1 MSEASNGSRARQ
13 PAHAFLRTLLAATV
27 PFCGRSAWCPAG
39 ENNSVKACTKI
50 SCFTHSR
57 FSWPTPDFKLY
68 CNTITT
74 APYYTLYNLFIMP
87 YCVHDTVTKLRP
99 FFVTLVRVNWSETRP
114 FFVNIVHVH
123 SPVARPFLVNI
134 VHIHSSVTRPFFV
147 NIVHIHSSVAR
158 PFLVNIVHIHS
169 SVARPFLVNIVLIHS
184 SVTRPFFVNIVHI
197 HSSVTRP
204 FFVNIVHIHSSVTRP
219 LIFLQSEWFWPHWGH
234 WYARQERKWNASNIN
249 VWTCYKH
256 VSFSWFKR

>member
-1 MSEASNGSRARQ
+1 MSEASNSSRARQ
-13 PAHAFLRTLLAATV
+13 PAHAFLRTLLAGTV
-27 PFCGRSAWCPAG
+27 PFCGRSVWCPAG

-74 APYYTLYNLFIMP
+74 TPYYTLYNLFIMP

-134 VHIHSSVTRPFFV
+134 VHSHSSVTRPFFV
-147 NIVHIHSSVAR
+147 S
-158 PFLVNIVHIHS
+158 
-169 SVARPFLVNIVLIHS
+169 
-184 SVTRPFFVNIVHI
+184 
-197 HSSVTRP
+197 
-204 FFVNIVHIHSSVTRP
+204 IVHIHSSVTRP
-219 LIFLQSEWFWPHWGH
+219 LMFLQSEWFWPHWGH